1 MNAVWRSLWREPRA
15 ADPPPVSRADWL
27 LVGGFAAAALIEGVA
42 RPDLTGQPFVTVL
55 AMALMP
61 VLIWRR
67 SRPLLTCLIGFGVAG
82 LLSLIQIASHTTDL
96 GLYAMMAILIVLY
109 SLARWGSGQEIV
121 LGMPCVAAVA
131 ALGLYAASAGVAEVV
146 GGSLF
151 LLLFVAVAAVFR
163 YRADLWRRQ
172 AREVRNEERL
182 ALAREL
188 HDTVAHH
195 VSAIAVQ
202 AQAGGVVA
210 SAQPQQAVAIL
221 AAIEAEASRT
231 LAEMRGMV
239 QVLREDGRTA
249 FAPQLGVADLP
260 ALARPDATPTI
271 EVRVA
276 ESMGQVPRP
285 VDAAIYR
292 VAQEALTNAVRHSHN
307 ATRVSVDVR
316 RDGALVTVRVADDGL
331 NVARPP
337 AQHGF
342 GLTGMAERAQLLG
355 GMFSAGPAPEGGWV
369 VEAVL
374 PVEVPT

>member
-1 MNAVWRSLWREPRA
+1 M
-15 ADPPPVSRADWL
+15 
-27 LVGGFAAAALIEGVA
+27 
-42 RPDLTGQPFVTVL
+42 
-55 AMALMP
+55 
-61 VLIWRR
+61 
-67 SRPLLTCLIGFGVAG
+67 
-82 LLSLIQIASHTTDL
+82 
-96 GLYAMMAILIVLY
+96 
-109 SLARWGSGQEIV
+109 
-121 LGMPCVAAVA
+121 
-131 ALGLYAASAGVAEVV
+131 AEVV
-146 GGSLF
+146 GSSLF
-151 LLLFVAVAAVFR
+151 LLLFVAFAAVFR

-210 SAQPQQAVAIL
+210 SAQPQQAVEIL

-239 QVLREDGRTA
+239 QVLREDGRAA

-260 ALARPDATPTI
+260 ALARPDATPRV

-285 VDAAIYR
+285 VEAALYR
-292 VAQEALTNAVRHSHN
+292 VAQEALTNAGRHSHN
-307 ATRVSVDVR
+307 ATRVSVDVC
-316 RDGALVTVRVADDGL
+316 RDGDLVTVRIVDNGL
-331 NVARPP
+331 HSTRPP
-337 AQHGF
+337 ATAGF
-342 GLTGMAERAQLLG
+342 GLTGMAERAHLLG
-355 GMFSAGPAPEGGWV
+355 GTFSAGPAPEGGWV

>member
-1 MNAVWRSLWREPRA
+1 MWRSLWREPRA
-15 ADPPPVSRADWL
+15 ADPPPVSRVDWL
-27 LVGGFAAAALIEGVA
+27 LVGGFAAAALIEGFA
-42 RPDLTGQPFVTVL
+42 RPGLAGQPFVTML

-61 VLIWRR
+61 VLLWRR
-67 SRPLLTCLIGFGVAG
+67 SHPLQTCLIGFGVAG

-96 GLYAMMAILIVLY
+96 GLSSMMVILILLY
-109 SLARWGSGQEIV
+109 SLARWGSGREIV
-121 LGMPCVAAVA
+121 LGMPCVAAVV
-131 ALGLYAASAGVAEVV
+131 ALGMYATSARMAEVV

-151 LLLFVAVAAVFR
+151 LLLFVAFAAVFR

-195 VSAIAVQ
+195 VSDIAVQ

-221 AAIEAEASRT
+221 AAIEAEASCT

-239 QVLREDGRTA
+239 QVLREDGRAA

-260 ALARPDATPTI
+260 ALARPETTPTV
-271 EVRVA
+271 EVSVA
-276 ESMGQVPRP
+276 EPLGQLPRP

-292 VAQEALTNAVRHSHN
+292 VAQEALTNAARHSHN
-307 ATRVSVDVR
+307 ATRVRVDVR
-316 RDGALVTVRVADDGL
+316 RIGDLVTVRITDDGL
-331 NVARPP
+331 NSTRPP
-337 AQHGF
+337 ATPGF

-355 GMFSAGPAPEGGWV
+355 GTFSAGPATEGGWV

-374 PVEVPT
+374 PVRVSA